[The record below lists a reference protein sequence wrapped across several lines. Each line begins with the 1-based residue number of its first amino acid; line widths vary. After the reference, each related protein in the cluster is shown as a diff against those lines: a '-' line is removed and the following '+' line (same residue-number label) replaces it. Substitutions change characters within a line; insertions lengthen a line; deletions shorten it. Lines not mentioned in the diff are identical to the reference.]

1 MPQGSLSNY
10 VMLAALD
17 TEDTA
22 YPSPFTLLTAASS
35 FLLLLVPWRVQPF
48 CPQCSHKSLLWDIFG
63 LAAEKVSVP
72 LMLEAVRCTTQEL
85 GAALS

>member
-22 YPSPFTLLTAASS
+22 YPSPFTAASS
-35 FLLLLVPWRVQPF
+35 FLLSLVPWRVRVSGAARPS
-48 CPQCSHKSLLWDIFG
+48 CLQCGHQSLLWDIVG
-63 LAAEKVSVP
+63 LQLRKSVS
-72 LMLEAVRCTTQEL
+72 L
-85 GAALS
+85 